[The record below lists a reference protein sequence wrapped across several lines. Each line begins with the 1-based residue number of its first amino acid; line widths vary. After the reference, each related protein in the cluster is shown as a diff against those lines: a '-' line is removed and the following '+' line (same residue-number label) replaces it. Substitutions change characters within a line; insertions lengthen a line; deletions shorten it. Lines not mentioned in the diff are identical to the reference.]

1 MIRRL
6 LSSLTSDFRSLPSG
20 FGTAGI
26 RRQRI
31 CGGINI
37 VGDWDGQFGVETDE
51 DGMSISRFVVRY
63 FLFVNSKLLSNVG
76 EPRARAMS
84 DAFSREIEMEG
95 EMTGVDYPSALA
107 TAISL
112 NNDTDE
118 FGDGSGDILL
128 DEGTVTQ
135 ARAEWRTLNIKLS
148 SDPGVEVA

>member
-6 LSSLTSDFRSLPSG
+6 FRPRQLFP
-20 FGTAGI
+20 FGSAGI

-31 CGGINI
+31 AGAILI

-51 DGMSISRFVVRY
+51 AGMSIRRFVVRY

-84 DAFSREIEMEG
+84 DKFSRDIEMEG
-95 EMTGVDYPSALA
+95 EMTGSDYPQTIGA
-107 TAISL
+107 AIAL
-112 NNDTDE
+112 NNDVAD

-135 ARAEWRTLNIKLS
+135 ERASWRDLNIKLS
-148 SDPGVEVA
+148 SDPGVTVV